1 MLTGF
6 TTVFLKSGVNL
17 AIVKILAV
25 LAGPGALAIF
35 SQLLN
40 LNAIMT
46 SISTGSATTG
56 VVTLLAEN
64 RNNIEYRRTIL
75 STVYKINFLLSILLV
90 LFTLFFSDQI
100 SITFLGSDSYSSII
114 ILVSICSS
122 FWGLLLIFT
131 SILNGLNKNNHYLRV
146 NILSTILFGLSVLV
160 AFYTK
165 NVYYFV
171 ASYFISQVVGA
182 MFVLHYFTR
191 HSYWSLRFYF
201 DKIFSKVVFTGLI
214 QFVLMSFAAVI
225 FVNLSLIIIRT
236 YLISHSGA
244 VVAGLWDSMTKVS
257 LSYFG
262 ILSSGLSIYY
272 LPKIAA
278 SKSGFEIKQEIF
290 SLVKLFLPLILIL
303 FTGIYFL
310 REYIIL
316 LLFTHEFLSIKSF
329 FLPVLFGDIFK
340 WLAWLYSY
348 ILLARKETKLFL
360 LNEAFFTFLNI
371 VSSLIAI
378 YFFSFEA
385 LFKIYPFIY
394 FFYFVVTYILV
405 NKKLLNF

>member
-6 TTVFLKSGVNL
+6 TSVFLKSGVNI
-17 AIVKILAV
+17 AIVKLLAV
-25 LAGPGALAIF
+25 LSGPGSLAIF

-46 SISTGSATTG
+46 SVSTGSATTG

-64 RNNIEYRRTIL
+64 RNDEKYRSIVL
-75 STVYKINFLLSILLV
+75 STVYKIHFLFSFLLI
-90 LFTLFFSDQI
+90 LFTLIFSNRI
-100 SITFLGSDSYSSII
+100 SVAFLGNDSYGSLI

-131 SILNGLNKNNHYLRV
+131 SILNGLNKNRQYLRV
-146 NILSTILFGLSVLV
+146 NIISTILFGISVLI

-165 NVYYFV
+165 NVSYFI
-171 ASYFISQVVGA
+171 ASYFISQVMVVVI
-182 MFVLHYFTR
+182 VLYYFTSR
-191 HSYWSLRFYF
+191 SYWTLNFYF
-201 DKIFSKVVFTGLI
+201 DKIFNKIVFNGLS
-214 QFVLMSFAAVI
+214 QFVVMSFAAMI
-225 FVNLSLIIIRT
+225 FVNLSQIIIRT
-236 YLISHSGA
+236 YLISHNGTA
-244 VVAGLWDSMTKVS
+244 VAGLWDSMNKVS

-272 LPKIAA
+272 LPKIA
-278 SKSGFEIKQEIF
+278 SSQSGFEIKQEIF
-290 SLVKLFLPLILIL
+290 ALVKLFLPLILIL
-303 FTGIYFL
+303 FTAIYFL

-329 FLPVLFGDIFK
+329 FLPVLIGDIFK

-360 LNEAFFTFLNI
+360 GNEAFFTFLNI
-371 VSSLIAI
+371 VSSLIAV

-385 LFKIYPFIY
+385 LFKIYPLIY
-394 FFYFVVTYILV
+394 FFYFIVTYILV
-405 NKKLLNF
+405 SKKVLNF